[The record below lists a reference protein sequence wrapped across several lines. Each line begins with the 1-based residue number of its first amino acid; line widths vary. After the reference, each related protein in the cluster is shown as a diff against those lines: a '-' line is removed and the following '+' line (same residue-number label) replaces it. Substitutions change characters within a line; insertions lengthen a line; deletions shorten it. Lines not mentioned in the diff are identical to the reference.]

1 MERAE
6 THRLIHTSIIFTNL
20 GVPWYFTKPHFYQ
33 MVYDGYPYH
42 TIDSWYPLQSLKK
55 LKRSTKKLIFETLN
69 YLSTLIFYRSTP
81 TCHPKT
87 RRIQNWL

>member
-33 MVYDGYPYH
+33 MVYDGYPFH
-42 TIDSWYPLQSLKK
+42 T
-55 LKRSTKKLIFETLN
+55 LIHGIHCFETLN
-69 YLSTLIFYRSTP
+69 YLFYRSTP
-81 TCHPKT
+81 DVPRKREEYKT
-87 RRIQNWL
+87 D